1 MNNSSYS
8 KYVFLAYSTNL
19 LLTSSAG
26 LILEILLFTAKQTP
40 AEFHIR
46 EFSDIRLEIYITNF
60 SE

>member
-8 KYVFLAYSTNL
+8 KHVFLAYSTNL

-26 LILEILLFTAKQTP
+26 LILKILLFTAKHSP
-40 AEFHIR
+40 AEIHVR
-46 EFSDIRLEIYITNF
+46 EFSDIRLAIYITNF